1 MMSDSLRYWGW
12 GRADRL
18 PDEAARR
25 ALAEQVSF
33 LLGCS
38 VPSSHE
44 PAPLEGPVLPPPR
57 IALPSALAAFSTDA
71 IRTRA
76 HHTYGKGYLDIVR
89 GFAGQYTTPPD
100 QVVVPRTE
108 QEIEAVLDWATGA
121 RVAVVPF
128 GGGTSVVG
136 GVEAGLPDGYAGVI
150 ALDLQRLDRVLEV
163 DTVSRSARIQAGVLG
178 PALEAQLVPHGLTLR
193 HFPQSFEFSTLGG
206 WIATRAAGHFAT
218 LTTRIDDFVESVRM
232 LTPRGPYE
240 TRRLPSSGAGPAA
253 ERLVL
258 GSEGTLGIVTEAW
271 MRVQALP
278 RWRARA
284 SIFFRDF
291 ASGAEATRELA
302 QSGLYPANCR
312 LLDPGEAL
320 LHSVAADG
328 TSVLLLGFESA
339 DHELEAWM
347 SRGLAIAA
355 AHGGR
360 CPGGP
365 RQTAHS
371 AADATDAWRGAFL
384 SAPYL
389 QSALVTLGVMAD
401 TFETACTW
409 DRFAGLHAGVVSR
422 VEECL
427 ERICGAGMV
436 TCRLTHVYPDGPAP
450 YYTMVAPV
458 RRGAEREVWME
469 AKRVA
474 SDAILAG
481 GGTITH
487 HHAVGRV
494 HRPWYDRERPELFA
508 EALRAAKSA
517 LDPAGILN
525 PGVLV
530 GG

>member
-1 MMSDSLRYWGW
+1 MSYWGW
-12 GRADRL
+12 GRADGL

-25 ALAEQVSF
+25 ALAEQVSL

-38 VPSSHE
+38 VPSSLHA
-44 PAPLEGPVLPPPR
+44 APLEGLVLPRPRVAPP
-57 IALPSALAAFSTDA
+57 IALAALGTDGVQA
-71 IRTRA
+71 RA
-76 HHTYGKGYLDIVR
+76 LHTYGKSYLDLVR
-89 GFAGQYTTPPD
+89 GFAGQFTSPPD
-100 QVVVPRTE
+100 WVALPRAE
-108 QEIEAVLDWATGA
+108 QEIEDLLDWATGA

-136 GVEAGLPDGYAGVI
+136 GVEAGSADTYAGVI
-150 ALDLQRLDRVLEV
+150 SLDLRGLDRVLEV
-163 DTVSRSARIQAGVLG
+163 DTVSRAARIQAGVLG
-178 PALEAQLVPHGLTLR
+178 PALEGQLAPHGLTLR

-218 LTTRIDDFVESVRM
+218 LTTRIDDFLESARM

-240 TRRLPSSGAGPAA
+240 TRRVPSSGAGPAA

-278 RWRARA
+278 RWRSRA
-284 SIFFRDF
+284 SVFFRDF
-291 ASGAEATRELA
+291 ASGAEAARELA

-312 LLDPGEAL
+312 VLDPGEAL

-328 TSVLLLGFESA
+328 SSVLLLGFESA
-339 DHELEAWM
+339 DHELDAWM
-347 SRGLAIAA
+347 DRGLAITA

-360 CPGGP
+360 CPGG
-365 RQTAHS
+365 AAKG

-384 SAPYL
+384 RAPYL

-409 DRFAGLHAGVVSR
+409 DRFAGLHAGVVAQ
-422 VEECL
+422 VGECL
-427 ERICGAGMV
+427 ERLCGTGIV
-436 TCRLTHVYPDGPAP
+436 TCRLTHLYPDGPAP

-458 RRGAEREVWME
+458 RRGAEREVWAE

-474 SDAILAG
+474 SQAIHAG

-494 HRPWYDRERPELFA
+494 HRPWYDRERPEPFA
-508 EALRAAKSA
+508 QALRAAKSA

-530 GG
+530 DA